1 MNFYPEPVIRLIRSF
16 SKLPGI
22 GKKTAERLTLH
33 LLHSSDQNARE
44 LGNHI
49 LELKQ
54 SVHLCSVCFSLS
66 DREKCKI
73 CSDPSRR
80 DDIICVVESPGDIAS
95 IENSGVFNGVY
106 HILGGT
112 LSPIDGI
119 GPDELRIRELF
130 NRVRSGRIK
139 ELIIATGTDV
149 EGESTASYIY
159 DRLKNDNITITR
171 IASGIPIGGDLKYVD
186 QMTMQKALERRYGFK
201 KD

>member
-1 MNFYPEPVIRLIRSF
+1 MNFYPEPVLRLIQSF

-33 LLHSSDQNARE
+33 ILHSSEKDARE

-49 LELKQ
+49 LELKK

-66 DREKCKI
+66 DRDICKI

-80 DDIICVVESPGDIAS
+80 ADTICVVESPGDIAS
-95 IENSGVFNGVY
+95 IENSGAFSGVY
-106 HILGGT
+106 HILGGA

-119 GPDELRIRELF
+119 GPDELRIKELF
-130 NRVRSGRIK
+130 NRIESGRIK

-159 DRLKNDNITITR
+159 DRLKNKNISITR

-186 QMTMQKALERRYGFK
+186 RMTMQKALQGRYGFK

>member
-16 SKLPGI
+16 SKLPGV

-33 LLHSSDQNARE
+33 LLHSSDQTARE

-54 SVHLCSVCFSLS
+54 NVHLCSVCFSLS

-80 DDIICVVESPGDIAS
+80 NDIICVVESPGDIAS
-95 IENSGVFNGVY
+95 IENAGVFDGVY
-106 HILGGT
+106 HILGGA

-119 GPDELRIRELF
+119 GPDELRVRELF
-130 NRVRSGRIK
+130 NRIRSHRIS

-159 DRLKNDNITITR
+159 DRLQNDNITITR

>member
-1 MNFYPEPVIRLIRSF
+1 MNFYPEPVLRLIQSF

-33 LLHSSDQNARE
+33 ILHSSEKDARE

-49 LELKQ
+49 LELKK

-66 DREKCKI
+66 DRDICKI

-80 DDIICVVESPGDIAS
+80 ADTICVVESPGDIAS
-95 IENSGVFNGVY
+95 IENSGVFRGVY
-106 HILGGT
+106 HILGGA

-119 GPDELRIRELF
+119 GPDELRIKELF
-130 NRVRSGRIK
+130 NRIESGRIK

-159 DRLKNDNITITR
+159 DRLKNKNISITR

-186 QMTMQKALERRYGFK
+186 RMTMQKALQGRYGFK

>member
-1 MNFYPEPVIRLIRSF
+1 MNFYPEPVIRLIQSF
-16 SKLPGI
+16 SKLPGV

-33 LLHSSDQNARE
+33 LLHSSEQSARE

-49 LELKQ
+49 LELRQ

-66 DREKCKI
+66 DRDKCKI

-80 DDIICVVESPGDIAS
+80 TDIICVVESPGDIAS

-106 HILGGT
+106 HILGGA

-130 NRVRSGRIK
+130 ERIKTNPVK

-186 QMTMQKALERRYGFK
+186 RMTMQKALQGRYGFE

>member
-1 MNFYPEPVIRLIRSF
+1 MNFYPEPVLRLIQSF

-33 LLHSSDQNARE
+33 ILHSSEKDARE

-49 LELKQ
+49 LELKK

-66 DREKCKI
+66 DRDICKI

-80 DDIICVVESPGDIAS
+80 ADTICVVESPGDIAS
-95 IENSGVFNGVY
+95 IENSGVFSGVY
-106 HILGGT
+106 HILGGA

-119 GPDELRIRELF
+119 GPDELRIKELF
-130 NRVRSGRIK
+130 NRIESGRIK

-159 DRLKNDNITITR
+159 DRLKNKNISITR

-186 QMTMQKALERRYGFK
+186 RMTMQKALQGRYGFK